1 MAGILDWLGAL
12 GTGDALQPS
21 AVQPSAP
28 GPSDSTA
35 PFSSILQLLS
45 AGPSAAGNLVNQGG
59 PAAQPSIPPALEQA
73 LVSGNTGSGA
83 PLGFGAGNATPPAV
97 STANAPGP
105 GLSPAS
111 VPTATQDL
119 GPTINVG
126 AGDTS
131 GTAGSSDSNAQTG
144 AGIISAFSQDPAGT
158 LTTAAQDP
166 NASRGLLGSFGDTL
180 KEVGGKL
187 TSLSPNAS
195 QALLS
200 AGFSILAN
208 NSGRNNLSQLVGLGG
223 QAGTDTYA
231 NLQQR
236 QFAQQQAI
244 RQQQIEL
251 NKPVIVP
258 AGSNAINPYSGQTVF
273 QSAAEAG
280 TGREYTDQQ
289 GNQWVQPTDK
299 FNNAVGQ
306 PYLKTPVGAVPTT
319 DQNTAIA
326 NAHTSAQQANA
337 AVTLAQQ
344 RINQLTPT
352 IPDPNN
358 PGQQIPNPN
367 YVDVSGG
374 IEGRVLDAWTALT
387 GSQSAGQQLA
397 NQIRQEIGT
406 TNIESLRAS
415 GISRITNLDVETLNN
430 PPPPNASPQALQQY
444 LTAYEHVLETKAT
457 QSGATAAYLDSNNG
471 DYRPLRSATTFN
483 GVTYPVGTTYEQ
495 FTSGRPPAQQG
506 QQPAAQQQPTQ
517 GIARPQTQADYNAL
531 PPGTSYIDPKNGQ
544 RYRKQ

>member
-1 MAGILDWLGAL
+1 
-12 GTGDALQPS
+12 
-21 AVQPSAP
+21 
-28 GPSDSTA
+28 
-35 PFSSILQLLS
+35 
-45 AGPSAAGNLVNQGG
+45 
-59 PAAQPSIPPALEQA
+59 
-73 LVSGNTGSGA
+73 
-83 PLGFGAGNATPPAV
+83 
-97 STANAPGP
+97 
-105 GLSPAS
+105 
-111 VPTATQDL
+111 
-119 GPTINVG
+119 
-126 AGDTS
+126 
-131 GTAGSSDSNAQTG
+131 
-144 AGIISAFSQDPAGT
+144 
-158 LTTAAQDP
+158 
-166 NASRGLLGSFGDTL
+166 
-180 KEVGGKL
+180 
-187 TSLSPNAS
+187 
-195 QALLS
+195 
-200 AGFSILAN
+200 
-208 NSGRNNLSQLVGLGG
+208 
-223 QAGTDTYA
+223 
-231 NLQQR
+231 
-236 QFAQQQAI
+236 
-244 RQQQIEL
+244 
-251 NKPVIVP
+251 
-258 AGSNAINPYSGQTVF
+258 
-273 QSAAEAG
+273 
-280 TGREYTDQQ
+280 
-289 GNQWVQPTDK
+289 VQPTDK